1 MRSNKHVY
9 MDNPF
14 LFHRCQSNVSLI
26 LSTKSQHPSCSWNE
40 QYEVVSVSR
49 TYYTARDI
57 RRMVVHSLALAGAQV
72 YTVNFNYSDLIYKA
86 DISAYED
93 WNFNSGNYL
102 FTTDTK

>member
-1 MRSNKHVY
+1 
-9 MDNPF
+9 
-14 LFHRCQSNVSLI
+14 
-26 LSTKSQHPSCSWNE
+26 
-40 QYEVVSVSR
+40 
-49 TYYTARDI
+49 
-57 RRMVVHSLALAGAQV
+57 MVVHSLALAGAQV